1 MEKMVINSNFW
12 KSKKVFLT
20 GHTGFK
26 GSWFT
31 ILLLNLGAEIC
42 GYSLEPQTNDD
53 LFLKI
58 YPHVSSKI
66 RHNIGDIR
74 DIESLKNCVKEF
86 QPDVVFHFAAQPL
99 VIESY
104 KDPISTWNIN
114 VMGSLN
120 LLESL
125 KTVDKKC
132 SVVVI
137 TTDKVYLNKE
147 WIFGYRENDVLG
159 GYDPYSSSKASLE
172 LLLNSW
178 RLSFCSNFDNILL
191 ASARAGNVIGGGD
204 WSKNRIIP
212 DAIRALRNNQN
223 INVRNPD
230 ATRPWQHVLEPLI
243 GYLMQA
249 EKMYTNTESYESS
262 FNFGPY
268 PSSNKKV
275 SELVSEILKVWPGN
289 WMVSEKRDLNIHEA
303 NLLYLNID
311 KATKVLGW
319 QPKWN
324 FKETIYK
331 TIKWYYE
338 VENGKNSFEKTLDD
352 INDFLT

>member
-1 MEKMVINSNFW
+1 MVINSNFW
-12 KSKKVFLT
+12 KSKRVFLT

-26 GSWFT
+26 GSWLT
-31 ILLLNLGAEIC
+31 ILLSHLGAEVC
-42 GYSLEPQTNDD
+42 GYSLEPKTNDD
-53 LFLKI
+53 LFNKI
-58 YPHVSSKI
+58 YTNISKTI
-66 RHNIGDIR
+66 KHNLGDIR
-74 DIESLKNCVKEF
+74 DIERLRNLVKDY

-125 KTVDKKC
+125 KTIDKKC

-147 WIFGYRENDVLG
+147 WNFGYREIDELG
-159 GYDPYSSSKASLE
+159 GHDPYSSSKASLE

-178 RLSFCSNFDNILL
+178 RLSFCGNFDNILL

-204 WSKNRIIP
+204 WSENRIIP

-223 INVRNPD
+223 VNVRNPN
-230 ATRPWQHVLEPLI
+230 ATRPWQHVLEPLT

-249 EKMYTNTESYESS
+249 EKMYENSESYESS
-262 FNFGPY
+262 FNFGPF
-268 PSSNKKV
+268 PNSNKKV

-289 WMVSEKRDLNIHEA
+289 WVATENRDSNIHEA

-319 QPKWN
+319 QPKWD
-324 FKETIYK
+324 FRETIYK

-338 VENGKNSFEKTLDD
+338 VENGKNAYDKSLDD
-352 INDFLT
+352 INDYLT